1 MFYLQSAI
9 HSRLGWPENVHFLEQ
24 FRYLIVASQLL
35 NEHTNPKTYQ
45 RQNLPPPGGDGLSPW
60 GTEQGFVPNPRGLVL
75 TATIAFALAWS
86 ISWFRSQVI
95 ADYSISTVLLSM
107 SIIIITF
114 IVLYYYS
121 RRKWL
126 QYLRVQA
133 VESASSLISTAQDFD
148 AAVIAGIT
156 LVQEVELISRG
167 YNMCVQENAEEHS
180 LLMACVEVAR
190 YPLSLALRIQVRLG
204 SVRGYAARFT
214 DH

>member
-1 MFYLQSAI
+1 M
-9 HSRLGWPENVHFLEQ
+9 
-24 FRYLIVASQLL
+24 
-35 NEHTNPKTYQ
+35 
-45 RQNLPPPGGDGLSPW
+45 
-60 GTEQGFVPNPRGLVL
+60 PNPRGLVL